1 MNNNF
6 ESELTI
12 KEKRIIATYRVVS
25 PEKKEKI
32 DSMLKEMI
40 ENYKESLKNEN
51 NSENHEEK

>member
-6 ESELTI
+6 EPELTI

-51 NSENHEEK
+51 NNENHEEK